1 MFIEIKNATKEIKK
15 NVVLNDISL
24 CLKSGKVYGIRGVN
38 GSGKTMLMRAI
49 CGLIRLSSG
58 SIQIDGKTVGKD
70 IEFPD
75 NTGVLIENPGLI
87 ENYTGFM
94 NVRTL
99 ADVKKITSDEEIR
112 DILLRLNLDPD
123 DKRKVKKYSLGMKQK
138 IGIAEAFIDKP
149 DLIILDEPFNA
160 LDAKSVEIVKTMI
173 REYINDDRII
183 LISCH
188 DAGILNE
195 VCDEIYNMEE
205 GKLIEA

>member
-58 SIQIDGKTVGKD
+58 SIQIDGKMVGKD

-160 LDAKSVEIVKTMI
+160 LDAKSVEIVKAMI
-173 REYINDDRII
+173 REYINGDRII

>member
-75 NTGVLIENPGLI
+75 KTGVLIENPGLI

-160 LDAKSVEIVKTMI
+160 LDAKSVEIVKAMI
-173 REYINDDRII
+173 REYINGDRII

>member
-58 SIQIDGKTVGKD
+58 SIKIDGKTVGKD